1 MPPLLVRHAHA
12 GSRSAWSG
20 DDRLRPLSPKGRA
33 QALALVP
40 VLASFGPTRI
50 LSSPYVRCTQ
60 TMEPAAAAL
69 GLGVEQD
76 QALADGSGTEAV
88 ALLRRLAGTTAII
101 CTHGEVATAVFDA
114 LGHSPAAGGDQRP
127 ALQKGSLWVL
137 GEVAGTLQVIDR
149 LQPLVVKD

>member
-12 GSRSAWSG
+12 GSRSAWSS
-20 DDRLRPLSPKGRA
+20 DDHLRPLSPKGRA

-60 TMEPAAAAL
+60 TVEPVATAL
-69 GLGVEQD
+69 GLEVEED
-76 QALADGSGTEAV
+76 EALADGSGTETV
-88 ALLRRLAGTTAII
+88 ALLRRLAGTTAVI
-101 CTHGEVATAVFDA
+101 CTHGDVASAVFDA
-114 LGHSPAAGGDQRP
+114 LGHSPAPGGDQRP
-127 ALQKGSLWVL
+127 ALQKGSVWVL
-137 GEVAGTLQVIDR
+137 GEVAGTLLVVDH